1 MERRRS
7 DEGTELF
14 RFPAAEAALARR
26 LLAASAEGLFGFVEV
41 RSVEAGRVIELERAP
56 ATHTVA
62 KLARGERLGGPEALA
77 LLRAYSAALDLVER
91 RRWDAR
97 ALGAGDFVLA
107 PRPHLRADTLL
118 SALCR
123 AGDEAPEAP
132 GVSRWTP
139 PAQAEGAPWD
149 PAASRYVLGLVA
161 HRLLTGELPFAGE
174 GLRDVLAERAN
185 VGVPPFAPDVA
196 KVLPPGL
203 QALVLSLL
211 DGRAEAR
218 PPSAAAIAGRC
229 DAIRRGDLGRMA
241 KPQGVGPERESD
253 PPATTARRVSPA
265 WRWSPAALG
274 MGAALLGV
282 IAAFATPGP
291 SAEPSAGPAKPR
303 ELRALTHTSPADCA
317 PCHAREVAE
326 WERSVMAQASRSPLF
341 GALESAVEE
350 QVGRDVDCPNGAGVL
365 RTPASDACR
374 VRRTGVTFTGA
385 GGEGWCINCHAP
397 GENLTASAPRWS
409 AQGAARSRAPLKDV
423 LDARSLGGVS
433 CDVCHQMRGPVAL
446 HATASARGLGAY
458 EGNPT
463 WTSPLTGQVF
473 LARPEDRAGLPGI
486 SNSGYRLDDG
496 LLTRGPAADLVHAA
510 VPDEAS
516 AFQRS
521 SEACGTC
528 HDVRLFG
535 TDVLGAEQ
543 RGEHFKRLR
552 NAYSEWRAWADTER
566 ARGREP
572 ATCQGCHMSRYPGV
586 CASAPGAP
594 ADADCP
600 AGTRFEAR
608 PPSFDRKDVT
618 HYFTSV
624 EVPFAEDYPDAF
636 ADDRTLDGRGTPVGL
651 RARRDVLLRHTF
663 RLALDA
669 PRRLGDRLSVP
680 VVLENVGAGHKV
692 PAGFSQER
700 EFWIELEVR
709 DAGGRLVY
717 AVGKLDRPDEDLRDK
732 RFVRVN
738 VDDRTTDRQGRPVGV
753 FGADV
758 VDGPDVPEWVPP
770 PRTGAT
776 SFRGKGL
783 VTLQNGFLRCVR
795 CIGVIDAAG
804 RCQAGAGQGRTR
816 ADRYD
821 DGLYDLDTGA
831 CTSNLSG
838 DDALFETYY
847 PIGALDAD
855 RGGTRAPDAILDTR
869 SAPPGVPVTY
879 VYELDARGFQAPF
892 RVTATLHFRAFPP
905 FLLRAFAAYETE
917 RDARGERPS
926 GPQLTTAMLRRLEV
940 LDLVRAEAVLP

>member
-1 MERRRS
+1 MERKRS
-7 DEGTELF
+7 DDGTEIF

-41 RSVEAGRVIELERAP
+41 RSVDDGRALELERAS
-56 ATHTVA
+56 AAKTVA
-62 KLARGERLGGPEALA
+62 KLARGERLAGWEALA
-77 LLRAYSAALDLVER
+77 LVRAFAAALDLAER
-91 RRWDAR
+91 RRWDVR
-97 ALGAGDFVLA
+97 ALGAADFVLGA
-107 PRPHLRADTLL
+107 RPYVRADALL
-118 SALCR
+118 SELCA
-123 AGDEAPEAP
+123 AGSVAPEAP

-139 PAQAEGAPWD
+139 PEQAEGAPWD

-161 HRLLTGELPFAGE
+161 HRLMTGELPFAGE

-185 VGVPPFAPDVA
+185 VGVPPFAPEIARD
-196 KVLPPGL
+196 LPPGL
-203 QALVLSLL
+203 QALVLSML
-211 DGRAEAR
+211 DGRADAR

-229 DAIRRGDLGRMA
+229 DAIRRGDLGRVA
-241 KPQGVGPERESD
+241 RKKARDRESD
-253 PPATTARRVSPA
+253 PPATTTRRAAPSAR
-265 WRWSPAALG
+265 RWSPVAFG
-274 MGAALLGV
+274 VGAGLLGV
-282 IAAFATPGP
+282 LVAFAGPGP
-291 SAEPSAGPAKPR
+291 SAESTAATKPR
-303 ELRALTHTSPADCA
+303 ELRPLTHTSPADCA

-350 QVGRDVDCPNGAGVL
+350 QIGRDSDCPNGAGVL
-365 RTPASDACR
+365 RTPAADACR
-374 VRRTGVTFTGA
+374 SRRSGVTVTGA
-385 GGEGWCINCHAP
+385 GGEGWCINCHTP
-397 GENLTASAPRWS
+397 GENLAASAPRWS
-409 AQGAARSRAPLKDV
+409 ARGSSRSRAPLKDV
-423 LDARSLGGVS
+423 LDERSLRGVT
-433 CDVCHQMRGPVAL
+433 CDVCHQMKGPVAL
-446 HATASARGLGAY
+446 HAGGARRGFGDY
-458 EGNPT
+458 EGNAT

-473 LARPEDRAGLPGI
+473 LSRPEDGVGLPGI
-486 SNSGYRLDDG
+486 ANSGYRLDEG
-496 LLTRGPAADLVHAA
+496 LLIRGPATDLVHARI
-510 VPDEAS
+510 PDEA
-516 AFQRS
+516 ARFQRS

-608 PPSFDRKDVT
+608 PPSFDGKDVT

-624 EVPFAEDYPDAF
+624 EVPFAEDYPSAF

-669 PRRLGDRLSVP
+669 PRRLGDELSIP

-700 EFWIELEVR
+700 EFWIQLEVR

-717 AVGKLDRPDEDLRDK
+717 EVGKLDRPDEDLRDK
-732 RFVRVN
+732 RFLRVN
-738 VDDRTTDRQGRPVGV
+738 VDDRATDFQGRPVGV

-758 VDGPDVPEWVPP
+758 VDGPDVPEWVPKP
-770 PRTGAT
+770 STGAT
-776 SFRGKGL
+776 FFRGKGL

-804 RCQAGAGQGRTR
+804 HCQAGAGQGRTR

-847 PIGALDAD
+847 PIGALDPE

-879 VYELDARGFQAPF
+879 VYELSARGFQAPF
-892 RVTATLHFRAFPP
+892 RVKATLHFRAFPP
-905 FLLRAFAAYETE
+905 FLLRAFASYETE

-926 GPQLTTAMLRRLEV
+926 GPQLTLAMMRRLEV
-940 LDLVRAEAVLP
+940 LDLVGAEATVP